1 MAKQAKNYTDSMAE
15 LEEILSQIEN
25 EELDVDALTEKV
37 KRASE
42 LIKSCKTKL
51 QKTDAE
57 VQKILDEIDS

>member
-25 EELDVDALTEKV
+25 EELDVDALTTKV

-42 LIKSCKTKL
+42 LIKT
-51 QKTDAE
+51 
-57 VQKILDEIDS
+57 